1 MITIRISEPHHPIYD
16 MYGEGSWW
24 MMSWNYTAALRIPSL
39 QLGLRARWVTGLF
52 ETEKSWRR
60 QRRHRVDPTF
70 GPMGV
75 LLRPISHRMVNLAIE
90 PPLAGEK
97 GIGSKFLAGPAQ
109 RRYKGHDYQH
119 DSRSPGCRLA
129 SSGSSDFGKS
139 SCHFGTKPA
148 HDYVSGC
155 WRQNPNSKKV
165 KSDFHLWSLQT
176 PQTVGLSRF
185 SPGFPHGI
193 WISPFHPNHL
203 SEIQVMGAW
212 SFGTGL
218 WILMR
223 SPWNIAPPAA
233 RPAWWPFTA
242 STGRWGLDGWDG

>member
-1 MITIRISEPHHPIYD
+1 
-16 MYGEGSWW
+16 
-24 MMSWNYTAALRIPSL
+24 
-39 QLGLRARWVTGLF
+39 
-52 ETEKSWRR
+52 
-60 QRRHRVDPTF
+60 
-70 GPMGV
+70 
-75 LLRPISHRMVNLAIE
+75 MVNLAIE
-90 PPLAGEK
+90 PLAGEK

-129 SSGSSDFGKS
+129 SSDFGKS

-155 WRQNPNSKKV
+155 WRQNSSSKKV
-165 KSDFHLWSLQT
+165 KSDFHGFASLVT
-176 PQTVGLSRF
+176 ANSPVLGF
-185 SPGFPHGI
+185 PGFPHGI

-223 SPWNIAPPAA
+223 SPWNIAPLAA

-242 STGRWGLDGWDG
+242 STGRWGWDGWDGWDGMGPRGNLPDFWEILVNGWLIAWDLANSCGKKT